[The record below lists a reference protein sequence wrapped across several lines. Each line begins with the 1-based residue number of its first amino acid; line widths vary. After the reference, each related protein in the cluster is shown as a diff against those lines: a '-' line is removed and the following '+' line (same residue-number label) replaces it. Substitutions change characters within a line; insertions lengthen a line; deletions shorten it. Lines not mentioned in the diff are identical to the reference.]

1 MAGGNIRDIKRR
13 IISVKKTQKITAALK
28 LVAAAKFKK
37 NQGLMYKLRKYSDDL
52 SELLANLIARTMDV
66 NNDLFTP
73 REGKSIFVVL
83 SSDRGLCGGFNQNIF
98 RKVNEDVPAGSD
110 VFAVGNKAVVYYK
123 KSKYNLVGSF
133 TGVSETISIDE
144 IQPLVDRLLEFYTSR
159 EYAKVVVIFNEFKSV
174 VVQNIKSEELLP
186 IEISDFKHIEVTEQN
201 EFLFEPGAT
210 ALIESAA
217 KKYLY
222 AMVQKYLLESGTA
235 EQGSRMTAMESA
247 TDNAGDLIY
256 RLTLLYNRARQSAIT
271 TELTEIVAGA
281 EGMKS

>member
-13 IISVKKTQKITAALK
+13 IVSVKKTQKITAALK

-37 NQGLMYKLRKYSDDL
+37 NQALIYKLRKYSEGL
-52 SELLANLIARTMDV
+52 SILMANIIARTLDISSDFF
-66 NNDLFTP
+66 NAKD
-73 REGKSIFVVL
+73 GKLIYVVI

-98 RKVNEDVPAGSD
+98 RNVMDTVPAGED
-110 VFAVGNKAVVYYK
+110 VFAVGNKAANYFK

-133 TGVSETISIDE
+133 TGVSEALSVEE
-144 IQPLVDRLLEFYTSR
+144 IQPLVDKLIEFYVTGG
-159 EYAKVVVIFNEFKSV
+159 YAKVVVIYNEFKSAI
-174 VVQNIKSEELLP
+174 VQNIKSEELLP
-186 IEISDFKHIEVTEQN
+186 IEMSDFKHIEVTEVD
-201 EFLFEPGAT
+201 EFVFEPSESS
-210 ALIESAA
+210 LIDELT
-217 KKYLY
+217 KKYIY
-222 AMVQKYLLESGTA
+222 SKVQRYLLESGTA

-256 RLTLLYNRARQSAIT
+256 RLTLLFNRARQSAIT